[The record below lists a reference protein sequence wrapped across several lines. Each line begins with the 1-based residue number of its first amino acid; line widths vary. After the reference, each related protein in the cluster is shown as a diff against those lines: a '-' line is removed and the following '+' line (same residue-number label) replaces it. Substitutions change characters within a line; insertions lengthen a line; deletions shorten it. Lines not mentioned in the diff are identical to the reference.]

1 MLAVTIVLTVF
12 VFFFFLLPAK
22 EVGPMGS
29 HLHTQETGS
38 LAHVEKEHLK
48 D

>member
-12 VFFFFLLPAK
+12 VFFFFLPAK

-29 HLHTQETGS
+29 HLHTQETGP